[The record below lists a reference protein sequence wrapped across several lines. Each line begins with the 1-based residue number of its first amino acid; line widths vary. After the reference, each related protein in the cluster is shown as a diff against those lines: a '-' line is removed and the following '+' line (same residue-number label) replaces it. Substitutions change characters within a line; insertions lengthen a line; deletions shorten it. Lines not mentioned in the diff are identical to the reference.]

1 MDGRG
6 RARALMAMIVGSGGK
21 VSIISRIHPGVNPPL
36 SQVGQYDC
44 GRHCIHC
51 IVLEQ
56 EESNQQSVAAGAELY
71 STLGA
76 FAEVQKFPR

>member
-1 MDGRG
+1 
-6 RARALMAMIVGSGGK
+6 MAMIVGSGGK

-36 SQVGQYDC
+36 SQGGQYDC
-44 GRHCIHC
+44 GRCIHC

-71 STLGA
+71 YTLGA
-76 FAEVQKFPR
+76 FAEEQKFPR